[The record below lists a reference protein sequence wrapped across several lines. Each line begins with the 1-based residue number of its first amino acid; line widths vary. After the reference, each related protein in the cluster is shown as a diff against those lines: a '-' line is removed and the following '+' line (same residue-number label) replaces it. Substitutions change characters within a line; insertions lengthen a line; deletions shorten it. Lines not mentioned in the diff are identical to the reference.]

1 MIPTNKPMIRKDHP
15 DLVYKNEAGKFRAV
29 VADIED
35 CHKRGQ
41 PVLVGTVSVEK
52 SEVVANLLKAKGL
65 PFNVLNA
72 KQHQREAAIVAQ
84 AGRKGT
90 ITIATNMAG
99 RGTDILLGGN
109 PEAMAKDAL
118 AEEQRQARRDRRAA
132 QPAAPA
138 ARTCRSRTAARSS
151 PGFDEEARYQEL
163 LAQFKAAVRG
173 RAPGGARRRR
183 PQDRRHRAPRVAPH
197 RQPAARPRRPP
208 GRPRARRGSTCRCRT
223 TCCASSASTR

>member
-1 MIPTNKPMIRKDHP
+1 MP

-72 KQHQREAAIVAQ
+72 KQHQREASIVAQ
-84 AGRKGT
+84 AGRKGA

-118 AEEQRQARRDRRAA
+118 AEEKAKLAE
-132 QPAAPA
+132 
-138 ARTCRSRTAARSS
+138 TAS
-151 PGFDEEARYQEL
+151 
-163 LAQFKAAVRG
+163 G
-173 RAPGGARRRR
+173 RK
-183 PQDRRHRAPRVAPH
+183 
-197 RQPAARPRRPP
+197 PRR
-208 GRPRARRGSTCRCRT
+208 GATSATARAVSRLEPSPT
-223 TCCASSASTR
+223 STRTSGSRS